1 MSGRSGGFGGSTLGF
16 YLGKCCL
23 RGPLFVAGLALLL
36 AGALSLLALLSL
48 SAPAEGAAKLPSGF
62 GQSRV
67 ATGLDRPTA
76 MALAPDGRIFVA
88 EQTGRLRVIKNGRLL
103 SRPFAAFN
111 VNSEGER
118 GLLGVAFDPNF
129 NRNGFV
135 YVYFT
140 AGSQPVHNR
149 VVRLKAAG
157 DRASGRK
164 LIFRLDN
171 LSRATNHN
179 GGALHF
185 GRDGKLYVAVGDN
198 ARAENAQTLRN
209 LKGKMLRINRDGSIP
224 KDNPFYKKARGK
236 NRAIWARGL
245 RNPFSFAV
253 SRDTGRMYINDVG
266 QKTWEEINVGARGAN
281 YGWPRHEGPERDR
294 RFKPPVFAYRH
305 GTGPTTGCA
314 ITGGAFY
321 DPVKVRF
328 PRGYVGDYFFAD
340 FCNGWIRRLDP
351 GTRKVTPFASGIANP
366 VDLKVGRGGN
376 LYYLE
381 RGTGSVYVVRRAG
394 A

>member
-1 MSGRSGGFGGSTLGF
+1 MAGRSGGLGHGF
-16 YLGKCCL
+16 RPEK
-23 RGPLFVAGLALLL
+23 RGLQGTSLVVGFALVLALL
-36 AGALSLLALLSL
+36 ALSAV
-48 SAPAEGAAKLPSGF
+48 PAEGAAKLPSGF

-88 EQTGRLRVIKNGRLL
+88 EQAGRLRVIEKGRLL
-103 SRPFAAFN
+103 SRPFAAFS
-111 VNSEGER
+111 VDSEGER
-118 GLLGVAFDPNF
+118 GLLGVAFDPSF

-140 AGSQPVHNR
+140 TRSQPVHNR

-157 DRASGRK
+157 NRAAGRK
-164 LIFRLDN
+164 LVFRLDN
-171 LSRATNHN
+171 LSRARNHN

-209 LKGKMLRINRDGSIP
+209 LNGKMLRINRSGTIP
-224 KDNPFYKKARGK
+224 KDNPFYSKARGK

-266 QKTWEEINVGARGAN
+266 QKTWEEINAGARGAN
-281 YGWPRHEGPERDR
+281 YGWPRYEGPERDR

-305 GTGPTTGCA
+305 GNGPTTGCA

-340 FCNGWIRRLDP
+340 FCSGWIRRLDP
-351 GTRKVTPFASGIANP
+351 DTREVAGFASGISNP

-376 LYYLE
+376 LFYLE
-381 RGTGSVYVVRRAG
+381 RGTGSVYVVRHTG

>member
-1 MSGRSGGFGGSTLGF
+1 
-16 YLGKCCL
+16 
-23 RGPLFVAGLALLL
+23 LL
-36 AGALSLLALLSL
+36 AVGFALVLALLSL
-48 SAPAEGAAKLPSGF
+48 SAVPAEGAATLPEGF

-76 MALAPDGRIFVA
+76 MTLAPDGRIFVA
-88 EQTGRLRVIKNGRLL
+88 EQAGRLRVIKNGRLL
-103 SRPFAAFN
+103 SRPFARFN

-118 GLLGVAFDPNF
+118 GLLGVALDPNF

-135 YVYFT
+135 YVYLT
-140 AGSQPVHNR
+140 TRSQPVHNR

-164 LIFRLDN
+164 LIFRLNN
-171 LSRATNHN
+171 LSQARNHN

-185 GRDGKLYVAVGDN
+185 GRDGRLYIAVGDN

-209 LKGKMLRINRDGSIP
+209 LYGKMLRLNSDGTVP
-224 KDNPFYKKARGK
+224 KDNPFYNKARGK
-236 NRAIWARGL
+236 NRVIWARGL

-253 SRDTGRMYINDVG
+253 SRSSGRMFINDVG
-266 QKTWEEINVGARGAN
+266 QKTWEEVNAGVRGAN

-321 DPVKVRF
+321 DPVRARF
-328 PRGYVGDYFFAD
+328 PRGYVGDYLFAD
-340 FCNGWIRRLDP
+340 FCSGWIRRLDP

-381 RGTGSVYVVRRAG
+381 RGTGSVYVVRYTG